1 MKTAQRESSGE
12 TDIQAMIGLARV
24 SPADNLHV
32 VDLPC
37 RVSSWAL
44 DDPDNVGLWV
54 NCHETPQETD
64 YALLAFGERHTNH
77 GHP

>member
-12 TDIQAMIGLARV
+12 TDIQAMIGLAPV
-24 SPADNLHV
+24 SPADSLHV
-32 VDLPC
+32 VDLPY

-44 DDPDNVGLWV
+44 DDADNVGLWV
-54 NCHETPQETD
+54 NCHEALQETD
-64 YALLAFGERHTNH
+64 HALLAFGERHTYH